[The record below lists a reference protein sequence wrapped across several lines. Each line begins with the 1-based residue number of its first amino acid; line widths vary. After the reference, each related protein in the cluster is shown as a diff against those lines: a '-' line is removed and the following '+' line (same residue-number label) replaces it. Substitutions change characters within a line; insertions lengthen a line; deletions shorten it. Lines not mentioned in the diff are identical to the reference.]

1 LERSNPFL
9 RIANLP
15 ARPVANAGDRR
26 ILILFAAFAAA
37 GEIMSE
43 SMRVS
48 VEVIFNIA
56 YLIVVWGLVV
66 LMALRFHHV
75 DEANRKLAQRFLWAF
90 ALLAL
95 GDTGHVGFRVIA
107 YARGGLEANPAL
119 VGAGAL
125 STAYTVT
132 LFYMLLV
139 DVWRL
144 RYNKPLG
151 AFGMV
156 LLGAGVVRLIVM
168 LFPQNEWW
176 QVTAPYNW
184 SLLRN
189 AFLVV
194 QGVGV
199 MALILRDAIRHNDRP
214 FIWIGAMIALSFFFY
229 APVILWAQ
237 SAPMLGMLM
246 IPKTCAYVAIAIIAY
261 RALYRPAARRVGS
274 PAPAH

>member
-1 LERSNPFL
+1 
-9 RIANLP
+9 
-15 ARPVANAGDRR
+15 VANTGDRR
-26 ILILFAAFAAA
+26 ILILCAASAAR

-43 SMRVS
+43 AMRVS

-56 YLIVVWGLVV
+56 YLIVVWGLVG
-66 LMALRFHHV
+66 LMAMRFHQV
-75 DEANRKLAQRFLWAF
+75 DEANRKVAKRFVLAF

-132 LFYMLLV
+132 LFYMLMV

-151 AFGMV
+151 AFGV
-156 LLGAGVVRLIVM
+156 GLLAAGVARLIVM

-176 QVTAPYNW
+176 QVIAPYNW

-199 MALILRDAIRHNDRP
+199 MALILRDAIKQNDRP
-214 FIWIGAMIALSFFFY
+214 FIWIGAMIALSYLFY

-237 SAPMLGMLM
+237 AMPMLGMLM
-246 IPKTCAYVAIAIIAY
+246 IPKTCAYVAIAIIVY
-261 RALYRPAARRVGS
+261 RALYRPSMRHMGS